1 MKYLLTVLLLFLL
14 NISCFYQADLL
25 GQETVADAANLLNSK
40 KYEEAIAL
48 LEKLHI
54 ENPESTDISLTLG
67 IAYLQIEQYDSA
79 ERYFIEVTMK
89 KTDSLPARY
98 SLAMLYEKK
107 GSYGEAIGE
116 WLKVISLTDR
126 EDLKNLAEKHIKQL
140 ETKK

>member
-14 NISCFYQADLL
+14 NISCFCQ
-25 GQETVADAANLLNSK
+25 GTVTDAVNLLNSRE
-40 KYEEAIAL
+40 YEKAITL

-67 IAYLQIEQYDSA
+67 IAYLQMEQYDSA
-79 ERYFIEVTMK
+79 ERYFREVTMK
-89 KTDSLPARY
+89 KPDCLPARY

-107 GSYGEAIGE
+107 GSYGEAISE